1 MARAYFTTRFTAK
14 GEVMNRWQSWLLS
27 AVLILSSSVWAQVE
41 ISVTDAPP
49 EDADPLDIETF
60 EQHVANFNA
69 KYPDIILETNTGGY
83 DPSAYA
89 AKIAGGTLETTFG
102 VWFTETQKFIQQG
115 VVADITDQLAESPWA
130 ACLNPSSQTVVT
142 DENGRVYGIAVNQ
155 YGLGLTYN
163 RSLFEQAGLD
173 PNQPPTTWQELREY
187 AKAIKD
193 ATGIPGFAFNSIN
206 NTGGWHYTTAL
217 YTYGVDAQTQ
227 VDGKWTATFNDPRG
241 VEFLQLLKDMRFVD
255 NSLTEQQ
262 LLDPAAVNDLMA
274 LGQLGMMIGSVPGNL
289 QEMGADINDYGYAAI
304 PQGGGSATLG
314 GGYAWMVNGNARPE
328 QIAAAIDW
336 ITFRNFDPQSI
347 ELDLQTNQ
355 ALGRP
360 IGFPDPAV
368 LTGEC
373 QAARQALIEEYS
385 NVPTENFDFYVTA
398 MENIAVKSEPPIE
411 TQQMYA
417 AIDPVVQAV
426 LTDEN
431 ADPQALIDQA
441 ASQFQTQV
449 LDNVE

>member
-1 MARAYFTTRFTAK
+1 MF
-14 GEVMNRWQSWLLS
+14 RWQCWLTCIALGLGAS
-27 AVLILSSSVWAQVE
+27 AWGQVE
-41 ISVTDAPP
+41 ITVTDAPP
-49 EDADPLDIETF
+49 EDAEPQDIAAF
-60 EQHVANFNA
+60 EQHVANFKE
-69 KYPDIILETNTGGY
+69 KYPDVILEANPGGY
-83 DPSAYA
+83 DPSAVA
-89 AKIAGGTLETTFG
+89 ARIAGGTLETAFG

-163 RSLFEQAGLD
+163 RALFEQAG
-173 PNQPPTTWQELREY
+173 LREY

-217 YTYGVDAQTQ
+217 YTLGVDAQTQ
-227 VDGKWTATFNDPRG
+227 VDDKWTATFNDPKG

-289 QEMGADINDYGYAAI
+289 QEMGGDINDYGYAAL
-304 PQGGGSATLG
+304 PQGGGNATLG
-314 GGYAWMVNGNARPE
+314 GGYAWMVNANATPE
-328 QIAAAIDW
+328 QIKAAIDW
-336 ITFRNFDPQSI
+336 ITFKHFDPQSI

-373 QAARQALIEEYS
+373 QAARQALVEQYS

-398 MENIAVKSEPPIE
+398 MEDIAVKSEPIIE

-449 LDNVE
+449 LDRVE